1 MKSSLTASGDAK
13 HWKSVDGLSR
23 SGWRNFPAVEESE
36 VSGAD
41 AGS

>member
-1 MKSSLTASGDAK
+1 MPSTEKCT
-13 HWKSVDGLSR
+13 DGQSR
-23 SGWRNFPAVEESE
+23 SGWRNFPGVEESE